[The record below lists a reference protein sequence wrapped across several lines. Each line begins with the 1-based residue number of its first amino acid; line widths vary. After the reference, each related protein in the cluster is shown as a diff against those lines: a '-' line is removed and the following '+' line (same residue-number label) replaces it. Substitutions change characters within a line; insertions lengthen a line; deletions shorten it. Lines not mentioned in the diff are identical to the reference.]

1 MSLRVAFLGLGT
13 MGAPMARRLAAAG
26 FSLAVYNRSRAKA
39 EPFALLGARVC
50 ETPAPAVLD
59 ADVVCSMV
67 SDPAALEAI
76 SRGPEGALTAV
87 REGAVWVELSTVGVE
102 ALVPLRE
109 ALEARGASLVDAPV
123 SGSREPAER
132 GTLLVLAGG
141 SPAAIDFVEPV
152 LSTFGALRRTGES
165 GTGAATKLVFN
176 QLGAHMLAGLVSGL
190 VLGVK
195 LGLDPRALLA
205 SIDEGAFRS
214 AMYAHKGA
222 RIVERRFIP
231 ADFSVE
237 LLLKDQRLVLEA
249 ARRLDVELPTLE
261 AICALIERAA
271 REGEGDH
278 DLCAVVRVLERM
290 ADVIVGERG
299 RAAS

>member
-13 MGAPMARRLAAAG
+13 MGAPMARRLATAG
-26 FSLAVYNRSRAKA
+26 FSLAVYNRSRGKA
-39 EPFALLGARVC
+39 EPFAQLGARVC
-50 ETPAPAVLD
+50 ETPAQAVID
-59 ADVVCSMV
+59 AEVVCSMV

-76 SRGPEGALTAV
+76 SRGPEGALTVV
-87 REGAVWVELSTVGVE
+87 RAGAVWVELSTVGVE

-152 LSTFGALRRTGES
+152 LSTFGVLRRTGGS

-214 AMYAHKGA
+214 AMYAQKGA
-222 RIVERRFIP
+222 RIVERRFSP
-231 ADFSVE
+231 ADFSVD

-249 ARRLDVELPTLE
+249 AHRLDVELPTLE

-290 ADVIVGERG
+290 AGVIVGERG
-299 RAAS
+299 HTA